1 MRASTFFCLHN
12 ALIHPVAAV
21 THPLPSDCLRD
32 LDAINCSPAFLSLI
46 CIRAGELA
54 TMTVKQ
60 LRLEH
65 PDNIDGTH
73 SGSQWQG
80 MSKERLIQD
89 ILFEEFS
96 SGNVD

>member
-1 MRASTFFCLHN
+1 MTTPNDAGRDFGT
-12 ALIHPVAAV
+12 
-21 THPLPSDCLRD
+21 SD
-32 LDAINCSPAFLSLI
+32 CSPAFLSLI
-46 CIRAGELA
+46 CVRAGELA

-73 SGSQWQG
+73 SGLQWRG
-80 MSKERLIQD
+80 VSKERLIQD

-96 SGNVD
+96 DGNVD

>member
-1 MRASTFFCLHN
+1 MTK
-12 ALIHPVAAV
+12 PKD
-21 THPLPSDCLRD
+21 DCRD
-32 LDAINCSPAFLSLI
+32 LDAINCSPAFLSSI
-46 CIRAGELA
+46 CVRAGELA

-80 MSKERLIQD
+80 VSKERLIQD

-96 SGNVD
+96 NADMV